1 MKSIILIGTYLVSF
15 VLFFLLLSLIGVF
28 FTPYSEIITNHNW
41 FMVYSMFLG
50 WWLAIFPAREY
61 YISQESYF
69 DKVF

>member
-28 FTPYSEIITNHNW
+28 FNPYSEIITNHNW